1 MLFSSLEFLFAYLIL
16 TTAVYF
22 LTPPRARNIALL
34 LTSLAFYGWGE
45 PIYVFLMIATI
56 AVDHLAGL
64 AIARCHQKGNLRAKK
79 ATLIAAIAFN
89 IGLLA
94 FFKYA
99 DFVLDNLRLIPAL
112 ASLPVLNIT
121 LPIGIS
127 FYTFQALSYVIDV
140 NRGDVAAQKN
150 PATFGAY
157 VTLFPQLIAG
167 PIVRYTDV
175 ERELHSRTHRMD
187 DIHAGTRIFLC
198 GLAKK
203 VLLANSAGAVWEYF
217 RDTPV
222 AQQSALGA
230 WLGLIFF
237 TFQMYFDFSG
247 YSDMAIG
254 LGRIFGFHFNEN
266 FNYPFI
272 ARTVSDYWRRWHMT
286 LTSWFR
292 AYVYIPLGGN
302 RRGTG
307 RTYLNMLI
315 VWLLTG
321 LWHGAAWNFI
331 LWGLFFFVVLALERA
346 FLGKLLQRLPA
357 PVGHV
362 WTLAVAVF
370 SFYLF
375 VFDGS
380 QATLDLSHAL
390 AYGSAMFGG
399 APLATGALWYEL
411 SRNAVL
417 LIALILAA
425 TPLPK
430 KLWARL
436 RDRTPAISET
446 AAIVLSLA
454 ALVLCTAYLVDS
466 SYNPFLYFRF

>member
-16 TTAVYF
+16 TLVVYF
-22 LTPPRARNIALL
+22 LVPPRARNSVLL
-34 LTSLAFYGWGE
+34 LVSLAFYGWGE
-45 PIYVFLMIATI
+45 PVYVFLMIATI
-56 AVDHLAGL
+56 LVDDLAGL
-64 AIARCHQKGNLRAKK
+64 AIAYFDRCARPRAKK
-79 ATLIAAIAFN
+79 AALVAAVAFN

-112 ASLPVLNIT
+112 SSLPRLNLT

-140 NRGDVAAQKN
+140 YRGEVKAQKS
-150 PATFGAY
+150 PVTFGAY

-167 PIVRYTDV
+167 PIVRYADV
-175 ERELHSRTHRMD
+175 EKELEHRTVRMED
-187 DIHAGTRIFLC
+187 VNVGTRIFLC

-203 VLLANSAGAVWEYF
+203 VLLANNAGAVWEHF
-217 RDTPV
+217 RDVPV
-222 AQQSALGA
+222 AQQTTLGN

-237 TFQMYFDFSG
+237 TFQIYFDFSG

-254 LGRIFGFHFNEN
+254 LGRVLGFHFPEN
-266 FNYPFI
+266 FRYPFV
-272 ARTVSDYWRRWHMT
+272 ARSVSDYWRRWHMT

-292 AYVYIPLGGN
+292 SYVYIPLGGN
-302 RRGTG
+302 RRGAG

-321 LWHGAAWNFI
+321 LWHGASWNYVI
-331 LWGLFFFVVLALERA
+331 WGLFFFVILAAERA
-346 FLGKLLQRLPA
+346 FLGKWLQRLPA
-357 PVGHV
+357 AIGHI
-362 WTLAVAVF
+362 WTLAIAVF

-380 QATLDLSHAL
+380 AATLDAAHAL
-390 AYGSAMFGG
+390 TYGAVMFGG
-399 APLATGALWYEL
+399 APLLDGATLYEL
-411 SRNAVL
+411 GRNALLLGVL
-417 LIALILAA
+417 ALAA
-425 TPLPK
+425 TPLPR
-430 KLWARL
+430 RL
-436 RDRTPAISET
+436 MNRLVEKHRAFSLLQT
-446 AAIVLSLA
+446 ALA
-454 ALVLCTAYLVDS
+454 FLALVVCTAYLVDS

>member
-1 MLFSSLEFLFAYLIL
+1 MLFSSLEFLFAYLIITL
-16 TTAVYF
+16 GVYF
-22 LTPPRARNIALL
+22 LVPRRARNLTLL

-45 PIYVFLMIATI
+45 PVYVFLMIATI
-56 AVDHLAGL
+56 AVDHAAGL
-64 AIARCHQKGNLRAKK
+64 LIDRYHKKGMLRAKK
-79 ATLIAAIAFN
+79 AALVAAVVVN

-99 DFVLDNLRLIPAL
+99 GFVFDNLRRVPAL
-112 ASLPVLNIT
+112 SSLPVLQIV

-127 FYTFQALSYVIDV
+127 FYTFQALSYVLDV
-140 NRGDVAAQKN
+140 YRGEVQAQKN
-150 PATFGAY
+150 PITFGAY

-167 PIVRYTDV
+167 PIVRYSDV

-187 DIHAGTRIFLC
+187 DINAGTRLFLC

-203 VLLANSAGAVWEYF
+203 VLLANSAGAAWEYF
-217 RDTPV
+217 RDIPV
-222 AQQSALGA
+222 AQQTTLGA

-237 TFQMYFDFSG
+237 TFQIYFDFSG

-254 LGRIFGFHFNEN
+254 LGRILGFHFPEN

-302 RRGTG
+302 RRGVG

-321 LWHGAAWNFI
+321 LWHGAAWNYI

-346 FLGKLLQRLPA
+346 FLGKLLQRAPA
-357 PVGHV
+357 VVGHV
-362 WTLAVAVF
+362 WTLAIAVF

-380 QATLDLSHAL
+380 VATLDLSHAL
-390 AYGSAMFGG
+390 SYGAAMFGG
-399 APLATGALWYEL
+399 APLASGALWYEL
-411 SRNAVL
+411 SRNAL
-417 LIALILAA
+417 LLVALCLAA

-430 KLWARL
+430 RLATRL
-436 RDRTPAISET
+436 RDRAPAFSEALT
-446 AAIVLSLA
+446 IVLSLA